1 MGRSSPYCGAGKRA
15 SVSVGESVISLR
27 RRRGPP
33 SHTRNGASRDAG
45 GASARLAGDGAKA
58 SRSRRATGPGS
69 VQAGV
74 ASRPGQDAPRRCRW
88 QPWRAC
94 PWPSWWWCSVARG
107 GQRACEDMP
116 ADTTRRSCRPHPTVH
131 GRTLLMRT
139 AATFSLTPA
148 KEEVMAAMAVEC
160 LGEGNEDEVEEG
172 RQRIGS
178 PDSRH
183 PQRSLNANTHSVS
196 C

>member
-1 MGRSSPYCGAGKRA
+1 
-15 SVSVGESVISLR
+15 
-27 RRRGPP
+27 
-33 SHTRNGASRDAG
+33 
-45 GASARLAGDGAKA
+45 
-58 SRSRRATGPGS
+58 
-69 VQAGV
+69 
-74 ASRPGQDAPRRCRW
+74 
-88 QPWRAC
+88 
-94 PWPSWWWCSVARG
+94 
-107 GQRACEDMP
+107 
-116 ADTTRRSCRPHPTVH
+116 
-131 GRTLLMRT
+131 MRT